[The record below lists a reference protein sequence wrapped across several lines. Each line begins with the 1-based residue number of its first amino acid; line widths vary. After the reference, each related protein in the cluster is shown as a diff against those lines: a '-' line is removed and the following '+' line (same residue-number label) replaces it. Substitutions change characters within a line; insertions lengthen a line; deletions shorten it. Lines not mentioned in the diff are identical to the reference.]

1 MPSSNDPRLLKRAA
15 SPEESLQ
22 RMRAVPD
29 HNDDAATVVAQLIAA
44 ASAQDAEMTAGEED
58 FLRELDERR
67 KAL

>member
-15 SPEESLQ
+15 SPAESLQ

-29 HNDDAATVVAQLIAA
+29 HNDDAKTIVEKLIAA